1 MSVLLNNPFS
11 TFTCI
16 LGIAGWI
23 ITFVA
28 LCASRTFVHA
38 VTWWIVAFEFI
49 VVLVACIVLFTNSIK
64 VYYPVVLTLI
74 AISFPY
80 GTNEIALYIS
90 VGKTSLTT
98 AASGY
103 ILLMVTQFIWILLF
117 GIQHEASMLR
127 SFGDLNHY
135 HNRVYSNS
143 NHYHKDRQ
151 SVNSVVFGNSNVSPN
166 YSVPV
171 PTQVNYGASMNR
183 DHLVSVPMYMS
194 PPSQNT
200 VFLSP
205 HSDYSIPVIALH
217 NYSANKEDPNELS
230 FSKGELLHVHE
241 KRGSWWQAK
250 KANGTIGMVPSNY
263 VTEQTLA

>member
-1 MSVLLNNPFS
+1 MDYNVGWSVR
-11 TFTCI
+11 FTQ
-16 LGIAGWI
+16 
-23 ITFVA
+23 F
-28 LCASRTFVHA
+28 CAYM
-38 VTWWIVAFEFI
+38 
-49 VVLVACIVLFTNSIK
+49 LFTNSIK

-80 GTNEIALYIS
+80 GTNEITLYLYT
-90 VGKTSLTT
+90 GRTSLTA

-103 ILLMVTQFIWILLF
+103 ILMMVTQFIWILLF
-117 GIQHEASMLR
+117 GIQHEASVLR

-135 HNRVYSNS
+135 HNRVYSNG

-151 SVNSVVFGNSNVSPN
+151 SVNSVVFGHNNTRDLTGPN

-171 PTQVNYGASMNR
+171 PTQANYATHINREQLASM
-183 DHLVSVPMYMS
+183 PMYMS

-205 HSDYSIPVIALH
+205 HSEYSIPVIALH

-250 KANGTIGMVPSNY
+250 KANGSIGMVPSNY
-263 VTEQTLA
+263 VTEQTSA